1 MTNRKKHNLEERTG
15 KFDDDIIE
23 FAKKFQK
30 IRAET
35 MTLSFI
41 FWHFI

>member
-15 KFDDDIIE
+15 KFGEDIIE

-35 MTLSFI
+35 MNLIFK